1 MKHPEMCILNYKI
14 FMKLMNF
21 IGNALNLKNKSD
33 MLQSRKKNSLF
44 LYRGCSKIEMM
55 EENYEIR

>member
-21 IGNALNLKNKSD
+21 VGNTLNLKNKSD
-33 MLQSRKKNSLF
+33 MLQSRKKNSLLPLQRLF
-44 LYRGCSKIEMM
+44 
-55 EENYEIR
+55 ENRDDGGKL